1 MYYQNRNRSGN
12 NFSGRPNR
20 NPSQRGGNSFNRF
33 RKPNGA
39 KIIQAIEASKSAS
52 NNYSA
57 QEKEP
62 EYVSKNTFSD
72 FKLNPMLAENIA
84 RKNYVS
90 PTPIQDQTIPL
101 IMSGRDVIGM
111 ANTGT
116 GKTAAFLI
124 PLINKVALN
133 RNEKVLIMT
142 PTRELAVQ
150 IHEEFMLFSQRL
162 GIRDVLCIGGVQ
174 MSRSAFTS
182 IQTANFVIGTPGR
195 LKDLTNRRVLNI
207 ASFNNVVLD
216 EADRM
221 IDIGFIDEIKFF
233 IERLNKTRQSLFFSA
248 TVSKKEEEILAAFVQ
263 NPVTVSVK
271 KTDITKNIEQRL
283 VRVSDKAKKMELLH
297 DMLILKEFEKV
308 LIFGQTKHLINRLT
322 DELLDRGFKV
332 GAIHGNKSQSYR
344 LKTLERFKSNQISI
358 LLATDVA
365 SRGLDIHNVSHVINY
380 DLPNSYEDYIH
391 RIGRT
396 GRANARGVALTFVS

>member
-1 MYYQNRNRSGN
+1 MYYQNNRSGN

-20 NPSQRGGNSFNRF
+20 GYQNRSNGGFNRF

-39 KIIQAIEASKSAS
+39 KIIQAIEASKLAAS
-52 NNYSA
+52 CPTTNVA
-57 QEKEP
+57 E
-62 EYVSKNTFSD
+62 EYVAQNNFSD
-72 FKLNPMLAENIA
+72 FNLNPMLMENIS
-84 RKNYVS
+84 KKKYTS

-101 IMSGRDVIGM
+101 ILSGRDVIGM

-124 PLINKVALN
+124 PLIQKVSLN
-133 RNEKVLIMT
+133 YHEKVLIMT

-150 IHEEFMLFSQRL
+150 IHEEFMQFSQRL
-162 GIRDVLCIGGVQ
+162 GIRDVLCIGGVH
-174 MSRSAFTS
+174 MSRAAYNSV
-182 IQTANFVIGTPGR
+182 QTANFIIGTPGR
-195 LKDLTNRRVLNI
+195 LKDLVNRKVINI

-233 IERLNKTRQSLFFSA
+233 IERLNKDRQSLFFSA
-248 TVSKKEEEILAAFVQ
+248 TVSRKEEEILATFVQ

-271 KTDITKNIEQRL
+271 KTDILQNIEQKL
-283 VRVSDKAKKMELLH
+283 VRVNDKHKKLELLH
-297 DMLILKEFEKV
+297 DMLITKEFEKV
-308 LIFGQTKHLINRLT
+308 LIFGQTKHLINQLT
-322 DELLDRGFKV
+322 ETLIDRGFKA
-332 GAIHGNKSQSYR
+332 GAIHGNKSQSAR
-344 LKTLERFKSNQISI
+344 LKTLDRFKSNEIHI

-365 SRGLDIHNVSHVINY
+365 SRGLDIRNVSHVINY

-396 GRANARGVALTFVS
+396 GRANKQGIALTFVS

>member
-20 NPSQRGGNSFNRF
+20 NPYQRGGGFNRF

-39 KIIQAIEASKSAS
+39 KIIQAIEASKIAT
-52 NNYSA
+52 NNYSTP
-57 QEKEP
+57 EFEP
-62 EYVSKNTFSD
+62 EYVAKNTFAD
-72 FKLNPMLAENIA
+72 FKLNPMLMENIS
-84 RKNYVS
+84 KKKYSS
-90 PTPIQDQTIPL
+90 PTPIQDQTIPMIL
-101 IMSGRDVIGM
+101 SGRDVIGV

-150 IHEEFMLFSQRL
+150 IHEEFMQFSQRL
-162 GIRDVLCIGGVQ
+162 GIRDVLCIGGVH
-174 MSRSAFTS
+174 MSRAGYNSLQ
-182 IQTANFVIGTPGR
+182 IANFVIGTPGR

-233 IERLNKTRQSLFFSA
+233 IERLNKVRQSLFFSA
-248 TVSKKEEEILAAFVQ
+248 TVSRKEEEILATFVQ
-263 NPVTVSVK
+263 DPVTISVK
-271 KTDITKNIEQRL
+271 KTDILKNIEQKL
-283 VRVSDKAKKMELLH
+283 VRVTDKSKKMELLH
-297 DMLILKEFEKV
+297 DMLITKEFEKV
-308 LIFGQTKHLINRLT
+308 LIFGQTKHMINRLT
-322 DELLDRGFKV
+322 EELLDRGFKV
-332 GAIHGNKSQSYR
+332 GSIHGNKSQSAR
-344 LKTLERFKSNQISI
+344 LKTLDRFKSNEIHI

-365 SRGLDIHNVSHVINY
+365 SRGLDINNVSHVINY

-396 GRANARGVALTFVS
+396 GRANHQGVALTFVS